1 MRPVRARKICRPCGK
16 SGGNGGARYHAA
28 RVIAKI
34 TAWGAPWTASAE
46 SGIKNP
52 MVKLNRRIAALK
64 PSATMAAE
72 TRATELKAAG
82 VDVISLAAGE
92 PDFDTPE
99 RIKNAARRA
108 LDAGQTKYTPVSGTR
123 DLKEA
128 IKLKL
133 KRENGLDYDI
143 TEIMASAGGKQAEAN
158 IIAAL
163 FDEGDEVIIPT
174 PAWVSFVA
182 MVNLSGAEAKLVECP
197 EDSGFVLDPERLRS
211 AITPRTRGIIL
222 NSPSNPTG
230 AVYSPSQLGEIAKIL
245 LEADLWV
252 LSDDVYEHIVYDGA
266 APQIFQV
273 EPRLKARG
281 FALNS
286 LSKAYAMTGWR
297 IGFAAGPR
305 EVIAAASRLQGQNS
319 GNPNSITQAAAIEAL
334 TGPQDEIQTMMTE
347 FRRRRELVVER
358 VRKLPGFKLSNVPSG
373 AFYVFPNISELIGMG
388 LAGKTISDGNSFAEL
403 VLSEAHVA
411 LVGGNDF
418 GAPHHVRLSYA
429 TSIEN
434 LNAAFDRI
442 AAMLV
447 KLKR

>member
-1 MRPVRARKICRPCGK
+1 MI
-16 SGGNGGARYHAA
+16 
-28 RVIAKI
+28 
-34 TAWGAPWTASAE
+34 
-46 SGIKNP
+46 
-52 MVKLNRRIAALK
+52 KLNRRIAALK

-108 LDAGQTKYTPVSGTR
+108 LDAGMTKYTPVTGTR
-123 DLKEA
+123 ELKEA
-128 IKLKL
+128 IRLKL

-143 TEIMASAGGKQAEAN
+143 AEIMASAGGKQAEAN
-158 IIAAL
+158 VIAAL

-182 MVNLSGAEAKLVECP
+182 MVNLAGAEAKLVECP
-197 EDSGFVLDPERLRS
+197 QDAGFILDPERLRR
-211 AITPRTRGIIL
+211 AISPRTRGIIL

-230 AVYSPSQLGEIAKIL
+230 AVYSASQLAELAKIL

-252 LSDDVYEHIVYDGA
+252 LSDDVYEHISYGGA
-266 APQIFQV
+266 VPHIFQI
-273 EPRLKARG
+273 EPRLKAKG

-334 TGPQDEIQTMMTE
+334 TGPQNEIKTMMSE

-358 VRKLPGFKLSNVPSG
+358 VRKLPGFKLPNVPAG
-373 AFYVFPNISELIGMG
+373 AFYAFPDIAELIGMS
-388 LAGKTISDGNSFAEL
+388 LAGKVINDGNSLADL

-442 AAMLV
+442 AAMLA
-447 KLKR
+447 KLGR

>member
-1 MRPVRARKICRPCGK
+1 MI
-16 SGGNGGARYHAA
+16 
-28 RVIAKI
+28 
-34 TAWGAPWTASAE
+34 
-46 SGIKNP
+46 
-52 MVKLNRRIAALK
+52 KLNRRIAALK

-108 LDAGQTKYTPVSGTR
+108 LDAGQTKYTPVTGTR

-158 IIAAL
+158 VIAAL

-182 MVNLSGAEAKLVECP
+182 MVNLSGADVKLVECP
-197 EDSGFVLDPERLRS
+197 EDAGFILDPDRLRR

-230 AVYSPSQLGEIAKIL
+230 AVYSAGQLSELAKIL

-266 APQIFQV
+266 VPHIFQI

-297 IGFAAGPR
+297 IGFAAGPK

-334 TGPQDEIQTMMTE
+334 TGPQDEIKTMMAE

-358 VRKLPGFKLSNVPSG
+358 VRKLPGFKLPNVPSG
-373 AFYVFPNISELIGMG
+373 AFYVFPNISELIGTS
-388 LAGKTISDGNSFAEL
+388 LAGQTVSDGNSFADL

-442 AAMLV
+442 AAMLA

>member
-1 MRPVRARKICRPCGK
+1 MNP
-16 SGGNGGARYHAA
+16 GAD
-28 RVIAKI
+28 
-34 TAWGAPWTASAE
+34 E
-46 SGIKNP
+46 SLQMI
-52 MVKLNRRIAALK
+52 KLNRRIAALK

-99 RIKNAARRA
+99 RIKDAARRA
-108 LDAGQTKYTPVSGTR
+108 LAEGRTKYTPVAGMR
-123 DLKEA
+123 ELKDA
-128 IKLKL
+128 IRLKL
-133 KRENGLDYDI
+133 KRDNGLDYDV

-182 MVNLSGAEAKLVECP
+182 MVNLSGASATLVDCP
-197 EDSGFVLDPERLRS
+197 EDAGFSLDPDRLRR
-211 AITPRTRGIIL
+211 AITRRTRGIIL

-230 AVYSPSQLGEIAKIL
+230 AVYSASQLGELAKIL
-245 LEADLWV
+245 LDAGLWV

-266 APQIFQV
+266 APHIFQI
-273 EPRLKARG
+273 EPRLKAKG

-297 IGFAAGPR
+297 IGFAAGPK
-305 EVIAAASRLQGQNS
+305 EVIAAAARLQGQNS
-319 GNPNSITQAAAIEAL
+319 GNPNSITQIAAIEAL
-334 TGPQDEIQTMMTE
+334 TGPQGETRAMMEE
-347 FRRRRELVVER
+347 FRRRRQLVVER
-358 VRKLPGFKLSNVPSG
+358 VRKIPGFSLPNVPGG
-373 AFYVFPNISELIGMG
+373 AFYVFPNISGLIGMNLDG
-388 LAGKTISDGNSFAEL
+388 REISDGNSFADL
-403 VLSEAHVA
+403 LLDAAHVA
-411 LVGGNDF
+411 IVGGNDF

-434 LNAAFDRI
+434 LNSAFDRI
-442 AAMLV
+442 ESVIAR
-447 KLKR
+447 LKR